1 MKNAKDEGLY
11 KNFDIKQKAIKLI
24 ANSIYGCL
32 GFRNSRFYAQPIA
45 ALITRTGREILEKTV
60 AHVEK

>member
-1 MKNAKDEGLY
+1 MQKIS
-11 KNFDIKQKAIKLI
+11 FIKIWISNKKVYLLTLAVKLI

-45 ALITRTGREILEKTV
+45 AMITR
-60 AHVEK
+60 